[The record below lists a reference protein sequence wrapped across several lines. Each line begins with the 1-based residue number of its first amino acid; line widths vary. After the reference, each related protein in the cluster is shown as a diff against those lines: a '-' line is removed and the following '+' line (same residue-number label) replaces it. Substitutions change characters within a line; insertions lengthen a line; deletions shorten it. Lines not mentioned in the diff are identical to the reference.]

1 MKEKTVSTKRIYA
14 SDFLAIRED
23 TVLTYQNN
31 EATRIVV
38 EHSGASAILPITKDK
53 RYILVSQY
61 RHPIGAVTLEIPAGK
76 LNKHEDPLAC
86 ALREC
91 EEEAKVRPARTTH
104 IHSIH
109 NCLGYSDEVIH
120 LYIGYDVE
128 IIEHPKEKDADE
140 YFDIQ
145 AYTKE
150 DILVMMKDGRI
161 TDAKTLITL
170 YYAFSQ
176 DVQLS
181 L

>member
-1 MKEKTVSTKRIYA
+1 MKEKTLSTKRIYA

-23 TVLTYQNN
+23 TVLTYQNS

-38 EHSGASAILPITKDK
+38 EHSGASAILPMTKDK

-61 RHPIGAVTLEIPAGK
+61 RHPIGAITLEIPAGK
-76 LNKHEDPLAC
+76 LNKNEDPLAC

-91 EEEAKVRPARTTH
+91 EEEAKVRPTHTIH

-120 LYIGYDVE
+120 LYIGYDAIVVDD
-128 IIEHPKEKDADE
+128 PKEKDADE

-145 AYTKE
+145 AYSKE
-150 DILVMMKDGRI
+150 EILVMMQKGMI

-170 YYAFSQ
+170 YHAFSL
-176 DVQLS
+176 DV
-181 L
+181 